1 MRQTNRHHLFDQY
14 STHIDVEKK
23 LTGLRRHNSLPQ
35 IVSDQLNAYN
45 NGLIGKGILDVSFA

>member
-23 LTGLRRHNSLPQ
+23 AHWIAQAQFIT
-35 IVSDQLNAYN
+35 
-45 NGLIGKGILDVSFA
+45 LDCQWSTECI